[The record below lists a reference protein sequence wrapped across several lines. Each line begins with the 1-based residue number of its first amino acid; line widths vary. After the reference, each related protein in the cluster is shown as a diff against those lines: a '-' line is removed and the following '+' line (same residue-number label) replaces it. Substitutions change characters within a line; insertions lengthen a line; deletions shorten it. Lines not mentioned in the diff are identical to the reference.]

1 MIFALLAIFFV
12 RDHSFNIYAKFFKKT
27 KLSYP
32 LIQMRTCANQWVI
45 AWIDFWEIFGT
56 YLMNNPFL
64 DVYNDIYFPTSFMKN
79 SCSVFPFFWFRG

>member
-1 MIFALLAIFFV
+1 
-12 RDHSFNIYAKFFKKT
+12 
-27 KLSYP
+27 
-32 LIQMRTCANQWVI
+32 MRTCANQWVI